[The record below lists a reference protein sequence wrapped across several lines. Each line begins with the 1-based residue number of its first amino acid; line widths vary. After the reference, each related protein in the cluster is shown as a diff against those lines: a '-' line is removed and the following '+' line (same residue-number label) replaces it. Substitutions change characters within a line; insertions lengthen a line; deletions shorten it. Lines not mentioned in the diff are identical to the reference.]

1 MADSTLLIFYKMKQ
15 VISMG
20 GIMWEGLN
28 SSLIKVDEA
37 LLKQQIRVEMRNKK
51 KRGKTGKYI
60 YSHHHRSRH
69 HHHH

>member
-1 MADSTLLIFYKMKQ
+1 MNQ

-37 LLKQQIRVEMRNKK
+37 LLKQQIRAEMRNKK
-51 KRGKTGKYI
+51 REKK
-60 YSHHHRSRH
+60 RSRKKK
-69 HHHH
+69 